1 MSGTKSGGLT
11 AMKIKTIG
19 YFTREAFTSI
29 RRNFWIGLASMSTV
43 AVSLIIV
50 GISLLVV
57 VNTNYL
63 AGQLESEVEITAYLK
78 SDIGLA
84 EAGALEPRI
93 KAVSGVE
100 KATFVNKAQALQEL
114 RQQLGD
120 KQNMVD
126 ALGGDNPLPHLYRVR
141 TVSAKDVNKVAEALA
156 KLPEVEEVAYGKG
169 VVERLLSITK
179 WVRAVGL
186 IGMVLLGLAAVF
198 LIATTI
204 RLTVFARR
212 KEIQIMKV
220 IGATDWFIRWPF
232 LMEGMILGFAG
243 ALIATGVV
251 DLSYLAFIKYIRQD
265 LNLAMLAIRVD
276 TEFIAVLSGTLL
288 GVGMLLGAIGSGIS
302 IRKFL
307 KV

>member
-1 MSGTKSGGLT
+1 
-11 AMKIKTIG
+11 MKIKTLG
-19 YFTREAFTSI
+19 YFTREALTSI

-43 AVSLIIV
+43 AISLIIV

-57 VNTNYL
+57 MNTNYL
-63 AGQLESEVEITAYLK
+63 ADQLESEVEITAYLK

-84 EAGALEPRI
+84 QAEGLI
-93 KAVSGVE
+93 SKVQSISGVDRV
-100 KATFVNKAQALQEL
+100 TFVNKAQALQEL
-114 RQQLGD
+114 KEQLGD

-126 ALGGDNPLPHLYRVR
+126 ALGGDNPLPHLYRIK
-141 TVSAKDVNKVAEALA
+141 TISAKDVKKVAEALV
-156 KLPEVEEVAYGKG
+156 KLPEVEEVAYGQG

-186 IGMVLLGLAAVF
+186 IGMGLLASAAVF

-212 KEIQIMKV
+212 KEIQIMKI

-232 LMEGMILGFAG
+232 LLEGMILGFIG
-243 ALIATGVV
+243 ALIATGIV
-251 DLSYLAFIKYIRQD
+251 DFSYLTFINYIRQD
-265 LNLAMLAIRVD
+265 LNLAMLSIRVD
-276 TEFIAVLSGTLL
+276 REFIAVLSGSLL
-288 GVGMLLGAIGSGIS
+288 VIGMLLGAVGSAIS
-302 IRKFL
+302 MRKFL

>member
-1 MSGTKSGGLT
+1 MSGTKSGVLT
-11 AMKIKTIG
+11 VMKIKTVG

-29 RRNFWIGLASMSTV
+29 RRNLWIGLASMSTV
-43 AVSLIIV
+43 AISLIIV
-50 GISLLVV
+50 GMALLMV

-63 AGQLESEVEITAYLK
+63 AKQLESEVEITAYLK
-78 SDIGLA
+78 SNIGLA
-84 EAGALEPRI
+84 EAGGLESQI
-93 KAVSGVE
+93 KAIQGV
-100 KATFVNKAQALQEL
+100 AQVTFVNKAQALQEL

-126 ALGGDNPLPHLYRVR
+126 ALGGENPLPHLYRIK
-141 TVSAKDVNKVAEALA
+141 TLAAKDVNKVADALA

-169 VVERLLSITK
+169 VVERLLSITR

-186 IGMVLLGLAAVF
+186 IGMSLLASAAVF

-212 KEIQIMKV
+212 KEIQIMKI

-232 LMEGMILGFAG
+232 LMEGMILGFVG

-251 DLSYLAFIKYIRQD
+251 DFSYLAFIKYIRQD
-265 LNLAMLAIRVD
+265 LNLAMLSIRVD
-276 TEFIAVLSGTLL
+276 REFVAVLSGTLL
-288 GVGMLLGAIGSGIS
+288 VIGMLLGAIGSAIS
-302 IRKFL
+302 MRKFL